1 MEQLSQLAAAFL
13 EIEDEDRNASLA
25 IASVAVADGP
35 APDQQDFV
43 DAISARL
50 PMVPRYRQK
59 IRRVPFD
66 LGAPMW
72 VADENFAPRQHFFRV
87 GLPAPGDD
95 AALAD
100 MVAMIMTERLH
111 RDRPLWEF
119 WVVEGLAGDRW
130 AVLSKVHHCLADGV
144 SANALQGVLFAETP
158 VDLPGT
164 PDDEPDAEPG
174 TAQLLRTALTELA
187 SSPFSRLGS
196 LGRQLLSPDRLARRV
211 TRTARGLG
219 SLAAALIPATPS
231 FLTGT
236 IHRQRRYA
244 LAHASLPAVQEISRA
259 FEVTVNDVV
268 LAVISGGFR
277 ELLLDRGEQPAA
289 DSVRALVPV
298 SVRAAGDQ
306 DVVDNQIS
314 LMLPLLP
321 VDVPDPVARL
331 LTVHRRLTELKADD
345 GAGAGAAVTAS
356 AERGPFAPI
365 AWAVR
370 AAARIPQRNIVTV
383 ATNVPGPRRPLSLLG
398 RKIVELYPYVPIAL
412 RLRVGVAVLTYCDR
426 MTFGITSDF
435 ASVPDTTSL
444 TAAIERDIA
453 AMTIAARASTGDRA
467 PGATRSTTPRTDRA
481 GHPPLSPR
489 R

>member
-25 IASVAVADGP
+25 IASVAVAEGP

-66 LGAPMW
+66 LSAPMW
-72 VADENFAPRQHFFRV
+72 VEDENFAPRQHFFRI

-100 MVAMIMTERLH
+100 LVALIMTERLH

-119 WVVEGLAGDRW
+119 WVIEGLPGDRW
-130 AVLSKVHHCLADGV
+130 AVLSKLHHCLADGI
-144 SANALQGVLFAETP
+144 SANALQAVLFA
-158 VDLPGT
+158 GT
-164 PDDEPDAEPG
+164 PPGPRDDEEPAPEPG
-174 TAQLLRTALTELA
+174 TAQVLWTALGELA

-196 LGRQLLSPDRLARRV
+196 LGKQLLSPDRLVRRV
-211 TRTARGLG
+211 AATARGLG
-219 SLAAALIPATPS
+219 SLAAALIPAAPS
-231 FLTGT
+231 FLTGP
-236 IHRQRRYA
+236 IQRQRRYT
-244 LAHASLPAVQEISRA
+244 LAHASLQDVREISRA

-277 ELLLDRGEQPAA
+277 ELLLDRGERPAA

-298 SVRAAGDQ
+298 SVRAAGDH

-321 VDVPDPVARL
+321 VDVVDPVARL
-331 LTVHRRLTELKADD
+331 LTVHRRLAGLKADD

-356 AERGPFAPI
+356 AQRGPFAPI

-370 AAARIPQRNIVTV
+370 AAAKIPQRNIVTV
-383 ATNVPGPRRPLSLLG
+383 ATNIPGPRRPLSLLG
-398 RKIVELYPYVPIAL
+398 RPIVELYPYVPIAL
-412 RLRVGVAVLTYCDR
+412 QLRVGVAVLTYCDR
-426 MTFGITSDF
+426 MAFGITSDF
-435 ASVPDTTSL
+435 ASVPDTAALAS
-444 TAAIERDIA
+444 AIERDIA
-453 AMTIAARASTGDRA
+453 TMTIAARTSIGDRA
-467 PGATRSTTPRTDRA
+467 PGATRSPR
-481 GHPPLSPR
+481 
-489 R
+489 

>member
-1 MEQLSQLAAAFL
+1 MEKLSQLAAAFL

-43 DAISARL
+43 DAVSSRL

-72 VADENFAPRQHFFRV
+72 VQDENFAPRQHFFRV

-100 MVAMIMTERLH
+100 LVAMIMTERLH

-119 WVVEGLAGDRW
+119 WVIEGLPGDRW

-144 SANALQGVLFAETP
+144 SANALQMVLFAETP
-158 VDLPGT
+158 ADLPST
-164 PDDEPDAEPG
+164 PHDDETATEPG
-174 TAQLLRTALTELA
+174 TAQLLRTALAELA

-196 LGRQLLSPDRLARRV
+196 LGKQLLSPDRLARRV
-211 TRTARGLG
+211 AGTARGLG
-219 SLAAALIPATPS
+219 SLAAALIPAAPS
-231 FLTGT
+231 FLTGP
-236 IHRQRRYA
+236 IRRQRRYA

-298 SVRAAGDQ
+298 SVRAAGDH

-321 VDVPDPVARL
+321 VDIIDPVSRL
-331 LTVHRRLTELKADD
+331 LTVHHRLTELKADD

-370 AAARIPQRNIVTV
+370 AAAKIPQRNIVTV
-383 ATNVPGPRRPLSLLG
+383 ATNIPGPRRPLSLLG
-398 RKIVELYPYVPIAL
+398 REIVALYPYVPIAL
-412 RLRVGVAVLTYCDR
+412 QLRVGVAVLTYCDR

-435 ASVPDTTSL
+435 ASVPDTASL
-444 TAAIERDIA
+444 AAAIERDIA
-453 AMTIAARASTGDRA
+453 TMTIAARASNGDSA
-467 PGATRSTTPRTDRA
+467 PGATRSPTPRADRA
-481 GHPPLSPR
+481 GHPR
-489 R
+489 